1 MELLLTKAEADIWD
15 WAVGAAQDF
24 WSDDEGRDDG
34 KHFEECPVKETK
46 DGVAWVADDEDDI
59 YDMTYRIDDQLRDM
73 ISEQGGC
80 DCHGKWDK
88 DRMKAISMIPVIN
101 SLVAKIKDA
110 REKAEILALNGAE
123 PHSA

>member
-1 MELLLTKAEADIWD
+1 MILILTKAEADIWD

-34 KHFEECPVKETK
+34 KDFDECPVREVK
-46 DGVAWVADDEDDI
+46 DGVAWVDDDEDVI
-59 YDMTYRIDDQLRDM
+59 YDMIYRIDDQLRDM

-80 DCHGKWDK
+80 DRYGKWDK
-88 DRMKAISMIPVIN
+88 DRMKAISMIPAIN
-101 SLVAKIKDA
+101 RLVAKIKA
-110 REKAEILALNGAE
+110 EWQKTEILALNGAE